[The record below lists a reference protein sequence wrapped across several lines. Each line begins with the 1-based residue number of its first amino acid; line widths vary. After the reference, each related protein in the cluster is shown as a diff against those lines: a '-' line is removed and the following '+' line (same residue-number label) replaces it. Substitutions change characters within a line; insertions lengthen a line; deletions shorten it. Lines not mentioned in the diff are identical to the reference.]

1 MTTADNGPPTGA
13 ATEAT
18 PTSAEGTSVE
28 AEVTSDDH
36 LALQD
41 AFTDFR
47 SNWAVIQQGFVDD
60 PWHAVK
66 DADRL
71 IGDVL
76 EKLAAT
82 FEEQRE
88 QLAGQWSDGEP
99 DTEELRLTLR
109 SYRDFLDRLLTS
121 LKT

>member
-1 MTTADNGPPTGA
+1 MTTADDGPPTDAG
-13 ATEAT
+13 TEVT
-18 PTSAEGTSVE
+18 PVSAETTPVDADMTVGDGPV
-28 AEVTSDDH
+28 
-36 LALQD
+36 LQD
-41 AFTDFR
+41 AFVDFR

-60 PWHAVK
+60 PWSSVK

-76 EKLAAT
+76 EKLAAA

-88 QLAGQWSDGEP
+88 HLAGQWSDGEP
-99 DTEELRLTLR
+99 DTEQLRLTLR

-121 LKT
+121 LRT

>member
-1 MTTADNGPPTGA
+1 MTTIDNDPPTDA

-18 PTSAEGTSVE
+18 PTSAETPPVEVEMTSGE
-28 AEVTSDDH
+28 H
-36 LALQD
+36 LALED
-41 AFTDFR
+41 PFVDFR

-60 PWHAVK
+60 PWNAVK

-71 IGDVL
+71 IGDAL
-76 EKLAAT
+76 EKLAAI

-99 DTEELRLTLR
+99 DTEQLRLTLR

-121 LKT
+121 IRT

>member
-1 MTTADNGPPTGA
+1 MTTADYGPPTDA

-18 PTSAEGTSVE
+18 PTSAETAPVEVETSGE
-28 AEVTSDDH
+28 H
-36 LALQD
+36 LAPEH
-41 AFTDFR
+41 AFVDFR
-47 SNWAVIQQGFVDD
+47 SHWAVIQQGFVDD
-60 PWHAVK
+60 PWSAVK

-71 IGDVL
+71 IGDAL
-76 EKLAAT
+76 EKLAAI

-109 SYRDFLDRLLTS
+109 SYRDFLDRLLT
-121 LKT
+121 LITT

>member
-1 MTTADNGPPTGA
+1 VTTADYGPPTDA

-18 PTSAEGTSVE
+18 PTSAEDTPVDGEMTSGE
-28 AEVTSDDH
+28 H
-36 LALQD
+36 LAPDHAL
-41 AFTDFR
+41 TDFR

-60 PWHAVK
+60 PWNAVK

-71 IGDVL
+71 IGDAL
-76 EKLAAT
+76 DKLVAI

-99 DTEELRLTLR
+99 DTEQLRLTLR

-121 LKT
+121 IRT